1 MNTNLL
7 FFIHCESIF
16 RELMSQNAKKSYA
29 PLRHIALNPG
39 NRKNERFA
47 VNKQSCG
54 RRRVVNPA

>member
-7 FFIHCESIF
+7 FFILCESIF
-16 RELMSQNAKKSYA
+16 RELMSQKAKSYA

-54 RRRVVNPA
+54 RRIVVNPA